1 MTLITPITG
10 GPAPFDGRQRLW
22 QGRPTWRSAV
32 RRIWKAP
39 IIGLYFLLL
48 LADGSWLAAQG
59 SHAPPDALIGEAKLL
74 AVAVIVLGGLCLA
87 AWLTRRT
94 TVYTINHDGVVMRYG
109 IALQAR
115 LDIPFGAIEHV
126 GIRVHRDHT
135 GDLALRL
142 KPGQRVMYPKLWPH
156 ARPWRFF
163 RAEPMLR
170 CIPDAGVVGANLCR
184 AMAAHARGRATVTED
199 AGPQTLR
206 ESARA
211 AV

>member
-1 MTLITPITG
+1 MTKITSITAA
-10 GPAPFDGRQRLW
+10 PADPSGRQLLW
-22 QGRPTWRSAV
+22 QGRPAWRSSAL
-32 RRIWKAP
+32 RIWKAP
-39 IIGLYFLLL
+39 VVGIYFLLL
-48 LADGSWLAAQG
+48 LADGAWLAAQG
-59 SHAPPDALIGEAKLL
+59 SRAPPDVLAGEAKLL
-74 AVAVIVLGGLCLA
+74 AAAIIVLGGLCLA

-94 TVYTINHDGVVMRYG
+94 TLYTINHDGVVMRYG
-109 IALQAR
+109 IGLQAR

-170 CIPDAGVVGANLCR
+170 CIPEAGVVGASLCR
-184 AMAAHARGRATVTED
+184 AMAAHARNRAALTEED
-199 AGPQTLR
+199 AQQTR
-206 ESARA
+206 PESARA
-211 AV
+211 AL